1 MMGGM
6 RRIVSVLLLAAAAAF
21 AGSAAAQAPSLPGGW
36 EGSIDPTDLDLY
48 VRVRF
53 ESGPAGPTGELDVPL
68 QGAFG
73 LPLDAIETGADG
85 TVRFTAP
92 TLPASPTF
100 VGRFRGD
107 DAIEGDFVQGAASVP
122 FELERA
128 GDPPVVRTPPGWV
141 GTWRGVLAPDRAPL
155 PMVLTLSSDD
165 GRLRGTLDLPSQG
178 LSGLEA
184 RPLAA
189 VNGAVTLSVPALPAD
204 ATLGLRRQD
213 GALAGTFQQEG
224 VTFSLTFVREGD
236 PSEGSPREGPP
247 SEGSAQEGS
256 PEEGSAQDDAAAG
269 DAERPQTPRPPFPY
283 ATHEVAFDGPAGSLS
298 GTLALP
304 EGEGAHPVVVLLNGS
319 GAQDRDGTVLGHPTM
334 AVLADH
340 LARSGL
346 GSLRWDDRGVGGSEG
361 ELGAAGLDGLAAD
374 ASAAVAFLA
383 GREDVDVRRIAVL
396 GHSEGGLVAPRV
408 VAGDGPVA
416 AMVLLAAPSASGLD
430 VLELQNRL
438 ILGQRGADAAEI
450 EAQIAYL
457 RALHAALS
465 EGDADEARRLTSA
478 RIEAQLGALPEGEA
492 PTGAAR
498 ERLVA
503 AQLEAVVT
511 PTFRDFLLAEPAPV
525 LRRADVPTLAVFGR
539 QDVQVPA
546 VQNEGPMRA
555 ALRAAG
561 VDDATVVTLGGLNH
575 LMQPATVG
583 GLDEYATI
591 RTTVAPELLD
601 LVADWLGARL
611 AP

>member
-1 MMGGM
+1 M
-6 RRIVSVLLLAAAAAF
+6 RRIVSALLFAAAAAF
-21 AGSAAAQAPSLPGGW
+21 LGSAAAQAPAEAPSLPGAW
-36 EGSIDPTDLDLY
+36 EGSIDPDDLDLY
-48 VRVRF
+48 LRIRF

-68 QGAFG
+68 QGAVD
-73 LPLDAIETGADG
+73 LPLAAIETGADG
-85 TVRFTAP
+85 TVRFAAP
-92 TLPASPTF
+92 TLPGSPTF
-100 VGRFRGD
+100 EGRFRGD
-107 DAIEGDFVQGAASVP
+107 DAIEGDFVQGASSVP
-122 FELERA
+122 FELQRA
-128 GDPPVVRTPPGWV
+128 GEPPAVRTPPGWV
-141 GTWRGVLAPDRAPL
+141 GTWRGVLAPERAPM
-155 PMVLTLSSDD
+155 PMVVTLSSDE
-165 GRLRGTLDLPSQG
+165 GRLRATLDLPSQG
-178 LSGLEA
+178 LTGLEA
-184 RPLAA
+184 RPLVAA
-189 VNGAVTLSVPALPAD
+189 NGAVTLSIPALPAD
-204 ATLGLRRQD
+204 ATLGLRRQA
-213 GALAGTFQQEG
+213 GALQGTFQQEG
-224 VTFSLTFVREGD
+224 VTFSVTFVRDGDAAEG
-236 PSEGSPREGPP
+236 SEG
-247 SEGSAQEGS
+247 EGSAAES
-256 PEEGSAQDDAAAG
+256 

-283 ATHEVAFDGPAGSLS
+283 VTHEVTFDGAAGALA

-304 EGEGAHPVVVLLNGS
+304 EGEDAFPVVVLLNGS

-340 LARSGL
+340 LARNGL

-361 ELGAAGLDGLAAD
+361 ELGTAGLDGLAAD
-374 ASAAVAFLA
+374 ATAAVAFLA
-383 GREDVDVRRIAVL
+383 GREDVDGRRIAVL

-408 VAGDGPVA
+408 VAGDAPLA
-416 AMVLLAAPSASGLD
+416 AMVLLAAPSAPGLD

-438 ILGQRGADAAEI
+438 ILGQRGADEEEI

-465 EGDADEARRLTSA
+465 EGDTDEARRLTSA
-478 RIEAQLGALPEGEA
+478 RVDAQLAALPEGEA

-498 ERLVA
+498 ERLVT

-511 PTFRDFLLAEPAPV
+511 PTFGDFLLAEPGPV

-555 ALRAAG
+555 ALREAG

-575 LMQPATVG
+575 LMQPARVG

-601 LVADWLGARL
+601 LVSEWLGERL
-611 AP
+611 LR

>member
-6 RRIVSVLLLAAAAAF
+6 RRIVSVLVLAFAAAF
-21 AGSAAAQAPSLPGGW
+21 LGSAAAQAPSLPGGW
-36 EGSIDPTDLDLY
+36 EGSIDPNDLDLY
-48 VRVRF
+48 VRLRF

-73 LPLDAIETGADG
+73 LPLAAIETGADG

-92 TLPASPTF
+92 TLPAAPTF

-107 DAIEGDFVQGAASVP
+107 DAIEGDFVQGDASVP
-122 FELERA
+122 FALERA
-128 GDPPVVRTPPGWV
+128 GEPPVVRTPPGWV
-141 GTWRGVLAPDRAPL
+141 GTWRGVLAPERAPL
-155 PMVLTLSSDD
+155 PMVLTLSSDE

-178 LSGLEA
+178 LTGLEA

-213 GALAGTFQQEG
+213 GALSGTFQQEG
-224 VTFSLTFVREGD
+224 VTFSLTFVRDGD
-236 PSEGSPREGPP
+236 AAA
-247 SEGSAQEGS
+247 GSAAEG
-256 PEEGSAQDDAAAG
+256 AAAAG

-283 ATHEVAFDGPAGSLS
+283 ATHEVAFDGAAGSLS

-304 EGEGAHPVVVLLNGS
+304 EGEGAYPVVVLLNGS

-340 LARSGL
+340 LARNGL

-374 ASAAVAFLA
+374 ATAAVTFLA
-383 GREDVDVRRIAVL
+383 GRDDVDGRRIAVL

-408 VAGDGPVA
+408 VAGDAPVA
-416 AMVLLAAPSASGLD
+416 ALVLLAAPSASGLD

-438 ILGQRGADAAEI
+438 ILGQRGAGEDEI

-457 RALHAALS
+457 RALHAALT
-465 EGDADEARRLTSA
+465 EGDADAAQRLTSA
-478 RIEAQLGALPEGEA
+478 RVEAQLAALPEGEA

-498 ERLVA
+498 ERFVA
-503 AQLEAVVT
+503 AQVDTVVT
-511 PTFRDFLLAEPAPV
+511 PTFQDFLLAEPGAV

-555 ALRAAG
+555 ALREAG

-575 LMQPATVG
+575 LMQPARVG
-583 GLDEYATI
+583 GLDEYATL

-601 LVADWLGARL
+601 LVTEWLGARL
-611 AP
+611 AQ

>member
-1 MMGGM
+1 MMMVM
-6 RRIVSVLLLAAAAAF
+6 RRIVSVLLFVAAAAF
-21 AGSAAAQAPSLPGGW
+21 LAAAAAQAPSLRGGW
-36 EGSIDPTDLDLY
+36 EGSIDPNDLDLY
-48 VRVRF
+48 VRIRI
-53 ESGPAGPTGELDVPL
+53 ESGPAGLTGEMDVPL
-68 QGAFG
+68 QGALG
-73 LPLDAIETGADG
+73 LPLAGIETGADG
-85 TVRFTAP
+85 AVRFSAP
-92 TLPASPTF
+92 TLPSSPTF
-100 VGRFRGD
+100 DGRFRGG
-107 DAIEGDFVQGAASVP
+107 DAIEGEFVQGAASVP
-122 FELERA
+122 FELKRA
-128 GDPPVVRTPPGWV
+128 GEPPTVRTPTGWL
-141 GTWRGVLAPDRAPL
+141 GTWRGVLAPERAPL
-155 PMVLTLSSDD
+155 PLVLSLSSDE

-178 LSGLEA
+178 LTGLEA

-189 VNGAVTLSVPALPAD
+189 VNGAVTLSIPALPAD

-213 GALAGTFQQEG
+213 GVLRGTFQQEG
-224 VTFSLTFVREGD
+224 VTFSLTFVRDGEAG
-236 PSEGSPREGPP
+236 
-247 SEGSAQEGS
+247 EGSAG
-256 PEEGSAQDDAAAG
+256 GG

-283 ATHEVAFDGPAGSLS
+283 ATHEVAFDGAAGTLT

-304 EGEGAHPVVVLLNGS
+304 EGEEASPVVVLLNGS

-340 LARSGL
+340 LARSRL
-346 GSLRWDDRGVGGSEG
+346 GSLRWDDRGVGGSG
-361 ELGAAGLDGLAAD
+361 GDLGAAGLDGLAAD

-383 GREDVDVRRIAVL
+383 GREDVDGARIAVL

-408 VAGDGPVA
+408 VAGDAPVA

-438 ILGQRGADAAEI
+438 ILAQRGAGADEI

-465 EGDADEARRLTSA
+465 AGDVDEARRLTSA
-478 RIEAQLGALPEGEA
+478 RVDVQLAALPEDEA

-498 ERLVA
+498 ERFVA
-503 AQLEAVVT
+503 AQLDTVVT
-511 PTFRDFLLAEPAPV
+511 PTFRDFLLAEPGLV

-546 VQNEGPMRA
+546 VQNEGPMRV
-555 ALRAAG
+555 ALREAG
-561 VDDATVVTLGGLNH
+561 VDDATVVTVGGLNH
-575 LMQPATVG
+575 LMQPARVG
-583 GLDEYATI
+583 GLDEYGTI

-601 LVADWLGARL
+601 LVTDWLGARL